1 MMSKFDE
8 LMSKRLREKLDDH
21 VSKTRCGRSD
31 LRLADYRMVDPHVA
45 QVAVEYLR
53 DLGTP
58 TPTQVS
64 EWVTTAFGGHFHV
77 NATTLRDYPEKS
89 AITMHLR
96 ENQVPMPVTKIAGMI
111 KVGGTQY
118 MDKQKNLWRIEKSPT
133 GEDIL
138 VRTSGTNAE
147 ELLRELAN
155 RHKEGRYAMVKL
167 DDLRTAG
174 VVNLDVGDTVL
185 YSEPG
190 GGVLLKEGVVTAIKG
205 QSVTIQGREGA
216 MDRSYI
222 MDIVDKSATA
232 KSKRNQEMVDFMTE
246 YFFSGDKAMGKKMT
260 SH

>member
-1 MMSKFDE
+1 MSKFDT
-8 LMSKRLREKLDDH
+8 LIGKRLREKLNDH
-21 VSKTRCGRSD
+21 VSKTNCGRSD

-53 DLGTP
+53 DLGAP
-58 TPTQVS
+58 TPTQVTA
-64 EWVTTAFGGHFHV
+64 WVTSSFNGHFHV
-77 NATTLRDYPEKS
+77 NHPTLRDYPEKA

-96 ENQVPMPVTKIAGMI
+96 ENQIPMPAARTASMI
-111 KVGGTQY
+111 KVGGDQY
-118 MDKQKNLWRIEKSPT
+118 MDKQKNLWRIEKAPN
-133 GEDIL
+133 GDDVL
-138 VRTSGTNAE
+138 VRTSDTNTE
-147 ELLRELAN
+147 ELLRELAK

-190 GGVLLKEGVVTAIKG
+190 GGALLKEGVVTAVKG

-216 MDRSYI
+216 MDRSYV

-232 KSKRNQEMVDFMTE
+232 QKKRSQEMVDFMTT
-246 YFFSGDKAMGKKMT
+246 YFFSGDKAMGKKM
-260 SH
+260 SEH